1 MDNSVVF
8 LWRVTLHFMSS
19 SWRTVYFPSWVL
31 EGAKSQEIA
40 WGLWV
45 QGGQAFSQSE
55 NCSEP
60 WDGVWSLPADGL
72 VSPEGTGG
80 RHFFRNCFS
89 IKARK
94 RRGLGGKSWTV
105 LSFWTHITH
114 NSFPEKPNTL
124 QWWETAS
131 CRSAEPAPCQRGDE
145 NKMWLEKGRLGWAEL
160 SCSGALRPRLWGDCL
175 WCLEQCQGTSWG
187 HRWT

>member
-1 MDNSVVF
+1 MRNSVVL

-19 SWRTVYFPSWVL
+19 SWRTVYFPSWIS
-31 EGAKSQEIA
+31 EDAKSQEIA
-40 WGLWV
+40 WGLWG
-45 QGGQAFSQSE
+45 QGSQGSSQSE
-55 NCSEP
+55 HCSEP
-60 WDGVWSLPADGL
+60 WDGVWFLPANGL
-72 VSPEGTGG
+72 VSPEGRGG

-94 RRGLGGKSWTV
+94 RRGRGGKSWIVV
-105 LSFWTHITH
+105 LSSWTHITH

-145 NKMWLEKGRLGWAEL
+145 NKMWLEKERLDWAGL
-160 SCSGALRPRLWGDCL
+160 LRGSAAPSLRG
-175 WCLEQCQGTSWG
+175 
-187 HRWT
+187 